1 MLSSSRW
8 AAIALLFLLDVAIS
22 PLAAQWQSN
31 TGPAG
36 AVSGAIVG
44 GDIERY
50 LRALALAGIIK
61 PLPWAIRP
69 FGPVDLA
76 EFLLDSAVAQH
87 PWSGA
92 MRKALS
98 SRAAVGG
105 VVYAG
110 ANTGFPWGA
119 NDGAMW
125 QGRGLTFAA
134 GAAATFRIGP
144 LSLVA
149 APAAFSASNNSFDLM
164 PQQAF
169 GIRPEADPLFPTV
182 IDLPQRM
189 GSKPYRRVD
198 PGESTVRV
206 SGHGMSAG
214 LSTASLGWG
223 TGEAFPALF
232 GSNAGGFSHLFLG
245 TAGRGLRIP
254 IVGRVNARYVLGVL
268 EQSDW
273 SPVQGSQTYV
283 NAVQS
288 GTRRLGTGINL
299 SWQPGVFPN
308 LELGASRF
316 FHSPFLSSDRRWRAW
331 SKPFENVFKKNFQG
345 RSEGS
350 TDPTGDADNQMGSFF
365 ARWVFPRRGLEA
377 TFEIFREDHN
387 WDSRDLSQEPEN
399 NSARMA
405 SIRAVT
411 SRRPT
416 SLSLLTLEYFDGD
429 VRPIAQARAQGFLYT
444 HAGLNQGHTQRG
456 QLLGSPIGAG
466 AIAGQRIAWER
477 FTPSGS
483 LRANLQRW
491 RTRALR
497 TRNGEGLNP
506 PANFLLAGSHD
517 WIIDASL
524 ASTRY
529 SGGRA
534 LTVEGGI
541 AWAGNWQLDIV
552 NESRTNLYARASW
565 SLF

>member
-1 MLSSSRW
+1 MLTSSRW
-8 AAIALLFLLDVAIS
+8 VGVALLLLFHIATS
-22 PLAAQWQSN
+22 TLSAQWQSN

-36 AVSGAIVG
+36 AAAGAIVG

-50 LRALALAGIIK
+50 VRALALAGIIK
-61 PLPWAIRP
+61 PLPWAVRP
-69 FGPVDLA
+69 FGPDDLE
-76 EFLLDSAVAQH
+76 EFVLDSATGQH

-92 MRKALS
+92 LRKALNP
-98 SRAAVGG
+98 RARVGG

-110 ANTGFPWGA
+110 ANSGFPWGS

-134 GAAATFRIGP
+134 GAAATVRFGP
-144 LSLVA
+144 FSAVA
-149 APAAFSASNNSFDLM
+149 APVAFTARNTAFDLM
-164 PQQAF
+164 PQKAF
-169 GIRPEADPLFPTV
+169 GVRPEADPLFPTV

-189 GSKPYRRVD
+189 GSSAYTRAD
-198 PGESTVRV
+198 PGESTLRL
-206 SGHGMSAG
+206 SGRGLTAG
-214 LSTASLGWG
+214 ISTASLGWG

-232 GSNAGGFSHLFLG
+232 GANAGGFSHLFLG

-254 IVGRVNARYVLGVL
+254 LVGRVNARYVLGVL
-268 EQSDW
+268 EQSKW

-283 NAVQS
+283 DASQT
-288 GTRRLGTGINL
+288 GTRRLGTGINV
-299 SWQPGVFPN
+299 SWQPVVFPN

-316 FHSPFLSSDRRWRAW
+316 FHSPFLTRGRWDAW
-331 SKPFENVFKKNFQG
+331 SKPFEDIFKKSFTG
-345 RSEGS
+345 RNVGS
-350 TDPTGDADNQMGSFF
+350 ADPAGDADNQLGSFF
-365 ARWVFPRRGLEA
+365 ARWVFPKRGVEA

-387 WDSRDLSQEPEN
+387 WDSRDLAQEPEN

-405 SIRAVT
+405 SVRAVT
-411 SRRPT
+411 ARRAS
-416 SLSLLTLEYFDGD
+416 SLAVVTLEYFDGD

-477 FTPSGS
+477 FTPGGS

-497 TRNGEGLNP
+497 TQNWEGLNP
-506 PANFLLAGSHD
+506 PANFVFAGSHD
-517 WIIDASL
+517 WIIDGSL

-529 SGGRA
+529 TRGRA
-534 LTVEGGI
+534 LTLEGGI
-541 AWAGNWQLDIV
+541 AWAGNWQLDV
-552 NESRTNLYARASW
+552 TNTSRTNLYARASW
-565 SLF
+565 SVF